1 VNTHVEIGQ
10 IITELSDATVL
21 KPRVFIP
28 ITTGIL
34 VYDTHSVRA
43 VLKEP
48 QLRARVAMNSLVD
61 MTYSEPKIARNQDG

>member
-1 VNTHVEIGQ
+1 LRRLKLTLSGVLSVNTHDEIEQ
-10 IITELSDATVL
+10 IITELSDATVP

-43 VLKEP
+43 VFNEP
-48 QLRARVAMNSLVD
+48 QLRAPVGHQL
-61 MTYSEPKIARNQDG
+61 AR